1 MFDELVESLRRLLPG
16 FGTNMAIDSKAID
29 SWSQGKKDPA
39 KSSDPDA
46 RWGKKT
52 YRGVHKKGTL
62 WEKTKAWF
70 GYKVHLIVDA
80 DYELPVCF
88 DITGAN
94 QSDKTYLLPMVERLD
109 KNHPELLQDAK
120 TLSGD
125 KGYDSE
131 NNVRTLWDE
140 HNIKPVIDITRSW
153 KEDPHLPRPLD
164 PDRCE
169 TIFYNQEGEVLCRCR
184 DTEDESRNYI
194 PLTFCGFE
202 EKRSCLKYRCWVSI
216 APSNKSATVVTIPT
230 TGELFVVPWRP
241 IAVDIRPW
249 LVAPMLGSG
258 STISVHRLNE

>member
-1 MFDELVESLRRLLPG
+1 M
-16 FGTNMAIDSKAID
+16 
-29 SWSQGKKDPA
+29 
-39 KSSDPDA
+39 
-46 RWGKKT
+46 
-52 YRGVHKKGTL
+52 
-62 WEKTKAWF
+62 
-70 GYKVHLIVDA
+70 IVDA

-164 PDRCE
+164 PDRCD

-202 EKRSCLKYRCWVSI
+202 EKRSCLKYRCPAKALGVDCTQQKECNGGHHTDYGRIVRVPLETDRRRYTPMARGTYAWKREYDKRSSVERVNSRLDVSFGFENHCI
-216 APSNKSATVVTIPT
+216 RGMQKMKLRMGMALIVMLAMAVGSILS
-230 TGELFVVPWRP
+230 GEQEK
-241 IAVDIRPW
+241 IRS
-249 LVAPMLGSG
+249 LVQPRAA
-258 STISVHRLNE
+258 